1 MWEGLAADWV
11 VRHHHSI
18 SFAAASNARA
28 HAGSLTPTRFFFYVI
43 WFRSPS
49 FHDLGR
55 GRRQKEGKGVR
66 DGSVGVTHLT
76 IVTRAVS
83 LPLSLSAVCVCVYS
97 ISTGGSIFVFVS
109 PPLFVFVC
117 FNLLM
122 SRHPRLYIEEKSWFF
137 DVSLIR
143 FFCLLIVIFELFLKF
158 PPCFWLKNE
167 LEK

>member
-83 LPLSLSAVCVCVYS
+83 LPLSAVCVCLFNFNWRLNICFCLSPSVC
-97 ISTGGSIFVFVS
+97 FLFVS
-109 PPLFVFVC
+109 IYWCQDALDFISKRNPDFLTLALFVF
-117 FNLLM
+117 
-122 SRHPRLYIEEKSWFF
+122 
-137 DVSLIR
+137 